1 MFMRLVHA
9 RSKPDSIAIIQQVY
23 AEKIIPR
30 LQKMPGCLF
39 SCLIQSDTH
48 PDEGISLTLWDSQA
62 HAETYEQSGQFQQL
76 LGELKPYLSDS
87 AEWKVQLSKD
97 LRVEYQPVAEEPV
110 LKGYTSM
117 VQADT
122 RILTKRELSSMYL
135 RLFSLK
141 IKAGMM
147 EEFRKIYRE
156 EILPIMRGVK
166 GCRFAF
172 MTENIQEKT
181 EALSLT
187 IWDSKQDAIE
197 YEKSELFT
205 HLNDKVKH
213 TFSDLYQWKMALE
226 EEPDKKVITSED
238 PSSKHYTIV
247 TGKSFND

>member
-39 SCLIQSDTH
+39 SCLIQSDAH

-62 HAETYEQSGQFQQL
+62 HAEAYEQSGQFQQL
-76 LGELKPYLSDS
+76 LGELKPFHCDS

-122 RILTKRELSSMYL
+122 KILTRRELSSMYL

-156 EILPIMRGVK
+156 EILPVMREVK

-187 IWDSKQDAIE
+187 IWETKQDAIN
-197 YEKSELFT
+197 YEQSELFAE
-205 HLNDKVKH
+205 LNDKVKH

-247 TGKSFND
+247 TGKSFNT